1 MAVVDIFNIPE
12 NVISRDLKGRFLC
25 IYGAE
30 KVGKS
35 TFGAKLPR
43 PLFCNFEVGTNYLP
57 VKPINIDKWS
67 TFKQVLRQLE
77 RPEAHD
83 YYDTVVIDTVSEAYS
98 ACEKFVCAQAGV
110 QRIGEIPYGRGYS
123 DTKREFE
130 DALRK
135 ITMLG
140 FGLCCIC
147 HAEKKTLP
155 GPDDS
160 TIDTMQPAMPTRAAD
175 VVNRMVDIIA
185 YIDQRFDEDGNA
197 IRRFVT
203 RRTPTI
209 LAGSRLPYLDPVIP
223 FSYEDLIEA
232 IGRAIDKQQELD
244 GAKVVDH
251 AVTTPV
257 KETLSFSEVR
267 SRAQEL
273 WTKLVGTGDIANP
286 EVAEAILKKIEIT
299 MGRKM
304 KLSEFTEDQVDLLQL
319 VVDDMEEM
327 AKDKK

>member
-1 MAVVDIFNIPE
+1 MGAVDIFNIPE

-57 VKPINIDKWS
+57 VKPVNIDKWS

-77 RPEAHD
+77 QPKAHD
-83 YYDTVVIDTVSEAYS
+83 YYDTVVIDTVSEAYNS
-98 ACEKFVCAQAGV
+98 CEQFICAQNGV
-110 QRIGEIPYGRGYS
+110 QKIGDIPYGRGYA

-130 DALRK
+130 NALRK

-147 HAEKKTLP
+147 HAEKKTIP
-155 GPDDS
+155 GPNE
-160 TIDTMQPAMPTRAAD
+160 TTLETVQPAMPSRAAD

-185 YIDQRFDEDGNA
+185 YIDQQFDEHGES
-197 IRRFVT
+197 IRRFIT
-203 RRTPTI
+203 RRTPTV

-223 FSYEDLIEA
+223 FSYEDLIAA
-232 IGRAIDKQQELD
+232 IGRAIDKQEELD
-244 GAKVVDH
+244 GVKVVDKA
-251 AVTTPV
+251 AVIQFETV
-257 KETLSFSEVR
+257 NYDALYKE
-267 SRAQEL
+267 AGEL
-273 WTKLVGTGDIANP
+273 WDKLV
-286 EVAEAILKKIEIT
+286 LKIRTTKWR
-299 MGRKM
+299 RK
-304 KLSEFTEDQVDLLQL
+304 S
-319 VVDDMEEM
+319 
-327 AKDKK
+327 

>member
-1 MAVVDIFNIPE
+1 MAGIDIFNIPE

-25 IYGAE
+25 IYGPE

-57 VKPINIDKWS
+57 VKPVNIDKWS

-83 YYDTVVIDTVSEAYS
+83 YYDTVVIDTVSEAYA
-98 ACEKFVCAQAGV
+98 ACEQFICAQNAV
-110 QRIGEIPYGRGYS
+110 QRIGEIPYGRGYA

-130 DALRK
+130 NALRK

-147 HAEKKTLP
+147 HAEKKTIP

-160 TIDTMQPAMPTRAAD
+160 TIDTMQPAMPSRAAD

-185 YIDQRFDEDGNA
+185 YIDQRFDENGESV
-197 IRRFVT
+197 RRFIT
-203 RRTPTI
+203 RRTPTV

-223 FSYEDLIEA
+223 FSYEDLIDA
-232 IGRAIDKQQELD
+232 IGRAIDKQEAED
-244 GAKVVDH
+244 GVKVVDTAEH
-251 AVTTPV
+251 QQTEQLDFDKLREEASV
-257 KETLSFSEVR
+257 
-267 SRAQEL
+267 L
-273 WTKLVGTGDIANP
+273 WGNLVGKDPSN
-286 EVAEAILKKIEIT
+286 AEKILKKAEMIF
-299 MGRKM
+299 GRKI
-304 KLSEFTEDQVDLLQL
+304 KLSEITEDQVDLMNLI
-319 VVDDMEEM
+319 VIEMRDMQ
-327 AKDKK
+327 

>member
-1 MAVVDIFNIPE
+1 MAAIDIFNIPE

-25 IYGAE
+25 IYGPE

-35 TFGAKLPR
+35 TFGSKLPK

-57 VKPINIDKWS
+57 VKPVNIDKWS

-83 YYDTVVIDTVSEAYS
+83 YYDTVVIDTVSEAYA
-98 ACEKFVCAQAGV
+98 ACEQFICAQNAV
-110 QRIGEIPYGRGYS
+110 QRIGEIPYGRGYA

-130 DALRK
+130 NALRK

-147 HAEKKTLP
+147 HAEKKTIP

-185 YIDQRFDEDGNA
+185 YIDERFDENGQSVK
-197 IRRFVT
+197 RFIT
-203 RRTPTI
+203 RRTPTV

-223 FSYEDLIEA
+223 FSYEDLIDA
-232 IGRAIDKQQELD
+232 IGRAIDKQEAED
-244 GAKVVDH
+244 GVKVVDTVEH
-251 AVTTPV
+251 QQTEQLDFDKLREEASV
-257 KETLSFSEVR
+257 
-267 SRAQEL
+267 L
-273 WTKLVGTGDIANP
+273 WGNLVGKDPSN
-286 EVAEAILKKIEIT
+286 AEKILKKAEMIF
-299 MGRKM
+299 GRKI
-304 KLSEFTEDQVDLLQL
+304 KLSEITEDQVDLMNLI
-319 VVDDMEEM
+319 VIEMRDM
-327 AKDKK
+327 K

>member
-1 MAVVDIFNIPE
+1 MAIDIFNIPE
-12 NVISRDLKGRFLC
+12 NVISRDLKGRFIC

-57 VKPINIDKWS
+57 VKPVNIDRWS
-67 TFKQVLRQLE
+67 VFKQVLRQLE
-77 RPEAHD
+77 KPEAHD
-83 YYDTVVIDTVSEAYS
+83 YYDTVVIDTVSEAYTS
-98 ACEKFVCAQAGV
+98 CEKFICQQAGV
-110 QRIGEIPYGRGYS
+110 QKIGDIPYGRGYT

-130 DALRK
+130 EALRK

-147 HAEKKTLP
+147 HAEKKTIP
-155 GPDDS
+155 GPNDT
-160 TIDTMQPAMPTRAAD
+160 TIDTMQPAMPSRAAD

-185 YIDQRFDEDGNA
+185 YIDQRFDENGESV
-197 IRRFVT
+197 RRFIT
-203 RRTPTI
+203 RRTPSI

-223 FSYEDLIEA
+223 FSYQDLIDA

-244 GAKVVDH
+244 GATVVDH
-251 AVTTPV
+251 ATPTIV
-257 KETLSFSEVR
+257 KERIVFSEVR
-267 SRAQEL
+267 ARAQEL
-273 WTKLVGTGDIANP
+273 WEKLVGSGNNANP
-286 EVAEAILKKIEIT
+286 EKANEILKKIEII

-304 KLSEFTEDQVDLLQL
+304 KLSEFTEDQAELLQL
-319 VVDDMEEM
+319 VVDEMENM
-327 AKDKK
+327 

>member
-1 MAVVDIFNIPE
+1 MAIDIFNIPE

-25 IYGAE
+25 IYGPE

-57 VKPINIDKWS
+57 VKPINIDRWS
-67 TFKQVLRQLE
+67 VFKQVLRQLE

-83 YYDTVVIDTVSEAYS
+83 YYDTVVIDTVSEAYTS
-98 ACEKFVCAQAGV
+98 CEKFICQQAGV
-110 QRIGEIPYGRGYS
+110 QKIGDIPYGRGYS

-147 HAEKKTLP
+147 HAERKTIP
-155 GPDDS
+155 GPNDT
-160 TIDTMQPAMPTRAAD
+160 TIDTMQPAMPARAAD

-185 YIDQRFDEDGNA
+185 YIDQRFDENGES
-197 IRRFVT
+197 IRRFIT
-203 RRTPTI
+203 RRTPSV

-223 FSYEDLIEA
+223 FSYKDLIDA

-244 GAKVVDH
+244 GATVVDH
-251 AVTTPV
+251 ATPV
-257 KETLSFSEVR
+257 TVRETLNFNEVR
-267 SRAQEL
+267 AKAEQL
-273 WTKLVGTGDIANP
+273 WNILVGTGDDAKP
-286 EVAEAILKKIEIT
+286 EVAANILKKIEIT
-299 MGRKM
+299 MGRRM
-304 KLSEFTEDQVDLLQL
+304 KLSEFTEDQCELLQL
-319 VVDDMEEM
+319 VVDEM
-327 AKDKK
+327 SNML

>member
-1 MAVVDIFNIPE
+1 MAGIDIFNIPE

-25 IYGAE
+25 IYGPE

-57 VKPINIDKWS
+57 VKPVNIDKWS

-83 YYDTVVIDTVSEAYS
+83 YYDTVVIDTVSEAYA
-98 ACEKFVCAQAGV
+98 ACEQFICAQNAV
-110 QRIGEIPYGRGYS
+110 QRIGEIPYGRGYA

-130 DALRK
+130 NALRK

-147 HAEKKTLP
+147 HAEKKTIP

-160 TIDTMQPAMPTRAAD
+160 TIDTMQPAMPSRAAD

-185 YIDQRFDEDGNA
+185 YIDQRFDENGESV
-197 IRRFVT
+197 RRFIT
-203 RRTPTI
+203 RRTPTV
-209 LAGSRLPYLDPVIP
+209 LAGSRLPYLDPIIP
-223 FSYEDLIEA
+223 FSYEDLIDA
-232 IGRAIDKQQELD
+232 IGRAIDKQEAED
-244 GAKVVDH
+244 GVKVVDT
-251 AVTTPV
+251 AVHQQTEQLDFDKLREEASV
-257 KETLSFSEVR
+257 
-267 SRAQEL
+267 L
-273 WTKLVGTGDIANP
+273 WGNLVGKDPAN
-286 EVAEAILKKIEIT
+286 AEKILKKTEMIF
-299 MGRKM
+299 GRKI
-304 KLSEFTEDQVDLLQL
+304 KLSEITEDQVDLMNLI
-319 VVDDMEEM
+319 VIEMRDM
-327 AKDKK
+327 K

>member
-1 MAVVDIFNIPE
+1 MAIDIFNIPE

-25 IYGAE
+25 IYGPE

-57 VKPINIDKWS
+57 VKPVNIDKWS

-77 RPEAHD
+77 RSEAHD

-98 ACEKFVCAQAGV
+98 ACEKFICAQNAV
-110 QRIGEIPYGRGYS
+110 QRISDIPYGRGYA

-147 HAEKKTLP
+147 HAEKKTIP
-155 GPDDS
+155 GPGDS

-185 YIDQRFDEDGNA
+185 YIDQRFDENGESV
-197 IRRFVT
+197 RRFIT

-223 FSYEDLIEA
+223 FSYEDLIDA
-232 IGRAIDKQQELD
+232 IGRAIDKQESND
-244 GAKVVDH
+244 GVKVVDTAEH
-251 AVTTPV
+251 
-257 KETLSFSEVR
+257 KQSEQLDYDTIR
-267 SRAQEL
+267 DEASKIWA
-273 WTKLVGTGDIANP
+273 KLINENP
-286 EVAEAILKKIEIT
+286 DNAERILKKVEMIF
-299 MGRKM
+299 GRKM
-304 KLSEFTEDQVDLLQL
+304 KLSEITEDQVDLFNL
-319 VVDDMEEM
+319 VLLEMRDMV
-327 AKDKK
+327 K

>member
-1 MAVVDIFNIPE
+1 MAAIDIFNIPE

-25 IYGAE
+25 IYGPE

-57 VKPINIDKWS
+57 VKPVNIDKWS

-77 RPEAHD
+77 RPEAHN

-98 ACEKFVCAQAGV
+98 ACEQFVCAQNAV
-110 QRIGEIPYGRGYS
+110 QRIGEIPYGRGYA

-130 DALRK
+130 NALRK

-147 HAEKKTLP
+147 HAEKKTIP

-185 YIDQRFDEDGNA
+185 YIDQRFDENGESV
-197 IRRFVT
+197 RRFIT
-203 RRTPTI
+203 RRTPTV
-209 LAGSRLPYLDPVIP
+209 LAGSRLPYLDPIIP
-223 FSYEDLIEA
+223 FSYEDLIDA
-232 IGRAIDKQQELD
+232 IGRAIDKQESED
-244 GAKVVDH
+244 GVKVVDTAEH
-251 AVTTPV
+251 QQREQLDFEQLREEA
-257 KETLSFSEVR
+257 SI
-267 SRAQEL
+267 L
-273 WTKLVGTGDIANP
+273 WGNLVGKDPAN
-286 EVAEAILKKIEIT
+286 AEKILKKAEIIF
-299 MGRKM
+299 GRKI
-304 KLSEFTEDQVDLLQL
+304 KLSEITEDQVDLMNLI
-319 VVDDMEEM
+319 VIEMRDM
-327 AKDKK
+327 K

>member
-1 MAVVDIFNIPE
+1 MAIDIFNIPE
-12 NVISRDLKGRFLC
+12 NVISRDLKGRFIC

-57 VKPINIDKWS
+57 VKPVNIDRWS
-67 TFKQVLRQLE
+67 VFKQVLRQLE
-77 RPEAHD
+77 KPEAHD
-83 YYDTVVIDTVSEAYS
+83 YYDTVVIDTVSEAYTS
-98 ACEKFVCAQAGV
+98 CEKFICQQAGV
-110 QRIGEIPYGRGYS
+110 QKIGDIPYGRGYT

-130 DALRK
+130 EALRK

-147 HAEKKTLP
+147 HAEKKTIP
-155 GPDDS
+155 GPNDT
-160 TIDTMQPAMPTRAAD
+160 TIDTMQPAMPSRAAD

-185 YIDQRFDEDGNA
+185 YIDQRFDENGESV
-197 IRRFVT
+197 RRFIT
-203 RRTPTI
+203 RRTPSI

-223 FSYEDLIEA
+223 FSYQDLIDA

-244 GAKVVDH
+244 GATVVDH
-251 AVTTPV
+251 ATPTIV
-257 KETLSFSEVR
+257 KERTVFSEVR
-267 SRAQEL
+267 ARAQEL
-273 WTKLVGTGDIANP
+273 WEKLVGSGKDANP
-286 EVAEAILKKIEIT
+286 EKANEILKKIEIT

-304 KLSEFTEDQVDLLQL
+304 KLSEFTEDQAELLQL
-319 VVDDMEEM
+319 VVDEMENM
-327 AKDKK
+327 